1 MPKMKTH
8 SGAKKRFKKTGS
20 GKLTHEQSNRRHLLE
35 HKSSRRTRRLMQDK
49 VLAKGDAK
57 TVKRLLGDR

>member
-20 GKLTHEQSNRRHLLE
+20 GKIKHEQSNRRHLLE
-35 HKSSRRTRRLMQDK
+35 HKSSRRLRRLSQDQIVSK
-49 VLAKGDAK
+49 ADSKN
-57 TVKRLLGDR
+57 VKRLLGDR